1 MTLYIGVRMND
12 TTTYSNYQENNK
24 NIFSW
29 VFWVEFTCSAIK
41 CYEMAIMNYTLLYS
55 EKIME
60 KMARP

>member
-1 MTLYIGVRMND
+1 MND

-29 VFWVEFTCSAIK
+29 VFGVKFTCSTIK
-41 CYEMAIMNYTLLYS
+41 CYEMAIMNHALLYS

-60 KMARP
+60 KTARP

>member
-1 MTLYIGVRMND
+1 MTLYIGVPMND

-29 VFWVEFTCSAIK
+29 VFWGNLPVQPLN
-41 CYEMAIMNYTLLYS
+41 YGEMALNYTLLYS

>member
-24 NIFSW
+24 NIFSR
-29 VFWVEFTCSAIK
+29 VFWGNLPIELLNYGK
-41 CYEMAIMNYTLLYS
+41 MALNYTLLYS

-60 KMARP
+60 KTARP